1 MITVKRIM
9 GSETEFGIV
18 AVGGRPQAP
27 MRDSARVVDAYAGPR
42 GLKSAQSFWD
52 FGSETPLAD
61 ARGFLMNLSDAHQ
74 SQLTHLPQSQP
85 EAQYLANVVL
95 ENGARLYVDH
105 AHPEYSSPEV
115 TNPRDIVTW
124 DRAGDRVAEEAVAAL
139 LKTGQ
144 PVDLYKNN
152 TDSKGASYGTHENYL
167 VDRNT
172 PFDDI
177 VDGLLPFFAT
187 RQILCGAGKVG
198 IGVDGEQPGF
208 QISQRADFFEE
219 PVGLETTLRRPIVNT
234 RDEPHADPVKYRRL
248 HVIIGDA
255 TLAESATFVRF
266 GATSLVLG
274 LIERGLAPKIE
285 LDDPVAALQ
294 TVSHDLSL
302 SAQLP
307 LADGSTMTAL
317 EIQREFFRAASEAAD
332 HDDEQTAEVLAEW
345 DRFLTGL
352 ETDPMSLADSID
364 WVAKLALMNGYRKRE
379 GLEWSSPKLALIDVQ
394 YTDVRQEKGL
404 FYRLERAGRFRR
416 MTTDEEVAA
425 AMTTPPAD
433 TRAYLRGTVVDRLG
447 DDLVAASWESI
458 VMRRGESAVRI
469 PMSEPLKGTKALLEE
484 RLESAVDT
492 ESLLA
497 ALGVTTIKD
506 DSNDEF
512 GM

>member
-1 MITVKRIM
+1 MITVQRIM

-18 AVGGRPQAP
+18 AVGNRPQAP

-61 ARGFLMNLSDAHQ
+61 ARGFLMNLADAHE
-74 SQLTHLPQSQP
+74 SQLTHLPQAQP

-124 DRAGDRVAEEAVAAL
+124 DRAGDRVAEEAVKQL
-139 LKTGQ
+139 LTTGQ

-172 PFDDI
+172 GFEKI
-177 VDGLLPFFAT
+177 VEGLLPFFAT
-187 RQILCGAGKVG
+187 RQIFCGAGKVG
-198 IGVDGEQPGF
+198 IGREGEEPGF

-219 PVGLETTLRRPIVNT
+219 CVGLETTLRRPIVNT

-255 TLAESATFVRF
+255 TLAEVATFVRF
-266 GATSLVLG
+266 GSTSLVLS
-274 LIERGLAPKIE
+274 LIEQGLAPVIE
-285 LDDPVAALQ
+285 LADPVTALQ

-302 SAQLP
+302 SAPLE

-317 EIQREFFRAASEAAD
+317 EIQRAFYTAAAEAAD
-332 HDDEQTAEVLAEW
+332 PSDEQTAQVLAEW
-345 DRFLTGL
+345 DRLLTGL
-352 ETDPMSLADSID
+352 ATDPMSLADSID
-364 WVAKLALMNGYRKRE
+364 WVGKLALMNSYRQRE
-379 GLEWSSPKLALIDVQ
+379 GLDWNSPKLALIDVQ

-416 MTTDEEVAA
+416 LTTDEEVER
-425 AMTTPPAD
+425 AMTTPPED
-433 TRAYLRGTVVDRLG
+433 TRAYLRGTVVDRLRE
-447 DDLVAASWESI
+447 DLVAASWESI
-458 VMRRGESAVRI
+458 VMRRGDSAVRI
-469 PMSEPLKGTKALLEE
+469 PMSEPLKGTRELLEE
-484 RLESAVDT
+484 RLNRAVDT
-492 ESLLA
+492 DSLLA
-497 ALGVTTIKD
+497 ALGVTTIDNNSTD
-506 DSNDEF
+506 DY